1 LQVSIG
7 HVDQTLAVL
16 RPGAVV
22 ADVSL
27 DEFEFQFLVG
37 GVVDLDQVSVD
48 EWSDD
53 AFILRLGKLIEPILV
68 FVVGVHAVVFLGK
81 IENDIVLKSVYLAA
95 RLLFFLLETGRF
107 PIDELEIFKP
117 LLVTAVKLLV
127 KLAEELLLLSL
138 DRQLLTLHDVVP
150 GFLSFEQVL
159 ILVFISLCDGLVVHG
174 YVHVFNAGQWL
185 DARPG
190 IVKLVAHLGDPTR
203 KLTHTLSPSSIQQL
217 IVADLKVGDGALI
230 RHDVDV
236 LLASFLILVVQL
248 HCLIIEESTNVLREN
263 LSNHLIRSV

>member
-1 LQVSIG
+1 M
-7 HVDQTLAVL
+7 
-16 RPGAVV
+16 V

-27 DEFEFQFLVG
+27 DEFEFQFFVG

-48 EWSDD
+48 VWSDD
-53 AFILRLGKLIEPILV
+53 AFILRFGELTEPILV
-68 FVVGVHAVVFLGK
+68 VGVGVHAVVLLGK
-81 IENDIVLKSVYLAA
+81 IENDVVLKDVLLAA
-95 RLLFFLLETGRF
+95 LLLFFFLDTGRF

-117 LLVTAVKLLV
+117 LLVTAIKLLV

-159 ILVFISLCDGLVVHG
+159 VLVFISLCDGLVVHG

-185 DARPG
+185 DARPEL
-190 IVKLVAHLGDPTR
+190 VKLMANLGDPTR
-203 KLTHTLSPSSIQQL
+203 KLTHTLSPRSIQQL
-217 IVADLKVGDGALI
+217 IVANLKVSDGTRI
-230 RHDVDV
+230 RHDVGV

-248 HCLIIEESTNVLREN
+248 DCLIIEESANVLREN
-263 LSNHLIRSV
+263 LSNHLVRSV